1 MDELIPI
8 ILFIIIGFVIS
19 FHLMTRS
26 KERQLLIEKDIST
39 EDLKILY
46 SKPLNRYNTAKW
58 ALIFLFGGI
67 GMFIGIWLVEQTG
80 VDIYLPAAIA
90 VSIGTGLLV
99 WQKVYGD
106 KEKGEEE

>member
-46 SKPLNRYNTAKW
+46 SKSLNRYRTAKW
-58 ALIFLFGGI
+58 AFILLFGGV
-67 GMFIGIWLVEQTG
+67 GLFIGIWLNEQTG
-80 VDIYLPAAIA
+80 EDGYVPAAIA
-90 VSIGTGLLV
+90 VSIGIGLLV
-99 WQKVYGD
+99 WQKVYGS
-106 KEKGEEE
+106 KEKDEEE

>member
-1 MDELIPI
+1 MEELIPI
-8 ILFIIIGFVIS
+8 ILFIIIGFVIT

-26 KERQLLIEKDIST
+26 KERQLLIEKDINV
-39 EDLKILY
+39 EDLKSLY

-80 VDIYLPAAIA
+80 VEIYLPAAIA

>member
-1 MDELIPI
+1 MEELIPI

-46 SKPLNRYNTAKW
+46 SKPLNGYNTAKW
-58 ALIFLFGGI
+58 AFIFLFGGI
-67 GMFIGIWLVEQTG
+67 GLFIGIWLGDQTKEDG
-80 VDIYLPAAIA
+80 YIPAAIA
-90 VSIGTGLLV
+90 VSVGLGLLV

>member
-1 MDELIPI
+1 MEELIPI
-8 ILFIIIGFVIS
+8 ILFIIIGFVIT

-26 KERQLLIEKDIST
+26 KERQLLIAKDINV
-39 EDLKILY
+39 EDLKSLY

-67 GMFIGIWLVEQTG
+67 GMFIGIWLVELTG
-80 VDIYLPAAIA
+80 VEIYLPAAIA

>member
-1 MDELIPI
+1 MGELIPI
-8 ILFIIIGFVIS
+8 ILFIIIGFVIT

-46 SKPLNRYNTAKW
+46 SNPINRFNTAKW

-80 VDIYLPAAIA
+80 VEIYLPAAIA

>member
-8 ILFIIIGFVIS
+8 ILFIIIGFVIT

-26 KERQLLIEKDIST
+26 KERQLLIEKDINV
-39 EDLKILY
+39 EDLKSLY
-46 SKPLNRYNTAKW
+46 SKPLSRYNTAKW
-58 ALIFLFGGI
+58 AFIFLFGGI

-106 KEKGEEE
+106 KGKGEEE

>member
-1 MDELIPI
+1 MEELIPI
-8 ILFIIIGFVIS
+8 ILFIIIGFVIT

-26 KERQLLIEKDIST
+26 KERQLLIEKNIGV
-39 EDLKILY
+39 EDLKSLY

-58 ALIFLFGGI
+58 AFILLFGGI
-67 GMFIGIWLVEQTG
+67 GLFIGIWLNEQTG
-80 VDIYLPAAIA
+80 EHGYVPASIA
-90 VSIGTGLLV
+90 VSIGIGLLV